1 MKEIDLEVE
10 RKRSQQGERT
20 KAFKKSIPDRFVK
33 VDSPRDIFGS
43 LLLERKDGEVSSRGE
58 GTCSQSTGGSLT
70 SRIESRRYD
79 LVKSILVVHSR
90 STEHARA
97 TNNVGSLTAAEI
109 EGGL

>member
-58 GTCSQSTGGSLT
+58 GTCSPRGALSP
-70 SRIESRRYD
+70 
-79 LVKSILVVHSR
+79 
-90 STEHARA
+90 RA
-97 TNNVGSLTAAEI
+97 SKAQGTI
-109 EGGL
+109 